1 MHSATPFLQ
10 DTFHCKFPYFVM
22 LMNMY
27 ACNWMK
33 VVLCTFAMHAGYS
46 IAILIVLT
54 AVATV
59 NCSLLNQGRGG
70 KVWGVGALPSIG

>member
-1 MHSATPFLQ
+1 
-10 DTFHCKFPYFVM
+10 
-22 LMNMY
+22 MY

-33 VVLCTFAMHAGYS
+33 IVLCTFAMRAGYS

-59 NCSLLNQGRGG
+59 NCSVLN
-70 KVWGVGALPSIG
+70 